1 MTFEVVK
8 KCFLRWQE
16 RTREPS
22 LTALLIVEVA
32 LIFVVV
38 PLVAFGLAPL
48 GVLTMMVVLFVMA
61 SLVVASQSRMAMIVL
76 TASIVLNQLAVFIDE
91 AHPSALTQWLGGGAS
106 HTAICA
112 VSWVIVKAV
121 FGHGR
126 VTAYRIQAA
135 MVLYLNLAL
144 FFFTLYRFF
153 MALVPDAFLSMRYET
168 NSSLP
173 AADLLYFSFVVLTN
187 VSNVDIASL
196 RPILRSL
203 ITMESAVGL
212 LYPAL
217 LLVRF
222 VSLECERWTR
232 RT

>member
-1 MTFEVVK
+1 MSFEVVK

-38 PLVAFGLAPL
+38 PLVAFGLAPFGL
-48 GVLTMMVVLFVMA
+48 LTVMIVLFAMA
-61 SLVVASQSRMAMIVL
+61 GIVVASQSRTAMIVL
-76 TASIVLNQLAVFIDE
+76 AASIALNQVAMFFE
-91 AHPSALTQWLGGGAS
+91 KAHPSALAQWLGGGAS
-106 HTAICA
+106 HAAICA

-121 FGHGR
+121 FGPGR

-144 FFFTLYRFF
+144 FFFTLYRFM
-153 MALVPDAFLSMRYET
+153 MALVPDAFLGIRYET
-168 NSSLP
+168 NNSLP
-173 AADLLYFSFVVLTN
+173 AVDLLYFSFVVLTHA
-187 VSNVDIASL
+187 SYVDITPL
-196 RPILRSL
+196 RPIVRSL
-203 ITMESAVGL
+203 VTLESVIGL

-217 LLVRF
+217 LLIRF
-222 VSLECERWTR
+222 VSLEIEHWTR

>member
-1 MTFEVVK
+1 MSFEIAK

-16 RTREPS
+16 STREPS

-76 TASIVLNQLAVFIDE
+76 TVSIVLNLVAGFIHAV
-91 AHPSALTQWLGGGAS
+91 HPSALTQWLGGGAS
-106 HTAICA
+106 HIAICA

-121 FGHGR
+121 FGPGR
-126 VTAYRIQAA
+126 LTAYRIQAA
-135 MVLYLNLAL
+135 IVLYLNLAL
-144 FFFTLYRFF
+144 FFFTLYRFL
-153 MALVPDAFLSMRYET
+153 MALAPDAFLGIRYET
-168 NSSLP
+168 NSFLP
-173 AADLLYFSFVVLTN
+173 AADLLYFSFVMLTN
-187 VSNVDIASL
+187 VSNADIASL
-196 RPILRSL
+196 RPIVRTLVTL
-203 ITMESAVGL
+203 ESVIGL
-212 LYPAL
+212 LYPAM

-222 VSLECERWTR
+222 VSLKFEHWTR
-232 RT
+232 HT

>member
-1 MTFEVVK
+1 MSFEVAK
-8 KCFLRWQE
+8 KFFLRWQE

-22 LTALLIVEVA
+22 LTALLMVEVA

-38 PLVAFGLAPL
+38 PLVAFGLAPF

-76 TASIVLNQLAVFIDE
+76 TASIALNQVAVFIDE

-106 HTAICA
+106 HIAICA

-121 FGHGR
+121 FGPGR

-144 FFFTLYRFF
+144 FFFTLYRLL
-153 MALVPDAFLSMRYET
+153 MALAPNAFQGIPYET
-168 NSSLP
+168 NSALP
-173 AADLLYFSFVVLTN
+173 AADLLYFSFVVLAN
-187 VSNVDIASL
+187 ISNVDITSL
-196 RPILRSL
+196 RPIVRTLVTL
-203 ITMESAVGL
+203 ESVIGL
-212 LYPAL
+212 LYPAM
-217 LLVRF
+217 LLVGF
-222 VSLECERWTR
+222 VSLKFEHWTR

>member
-1 MTFEVVK
+1 MSFEVVK
-8 KCFLRWQE
+8 KSFLRWQE

-22 LTALLIVEVA
+22 LTAFLIVEVA

-38 PLVAFGLAPL
+38 PLVTYGLAPL
-48 GVLTMMVVLFVMA
+48 GVWTVTIVLFAMA
-61 SLVVASQSRMAMIVL
+61 SIVVASQSRMAMIVL
-76 TASIVLNQLAVFIDE
+76 TASIVLNQAGMLFDE
-91 AHPSALTQWLGGGAS
+91 ARPSALAQWLGGGAR
-106 HTAICA
+106 HAAICA

-121 FGHGR
+121 FGPGR

-144 FFFTLYRFF
+144 FFFTLYRFVET
-153 MALVPDAFLSMRYET
+153 LVPDAFLGIRYET

-187 VSNVDIASL
+187 VSNVDITSL
-196 RPILRSL
+196 RPIVGSL
-203 ITMESAVGL
+203 VTLESVIGL
-212 LYPAL
+212 LYPAV

-222 VSLECERWTR
+222 VNLEFKD
-232 RT
+232 